1 MDEDVISEE
10 NRLSGDNCID
20 PIKVNKLQKTYE
32 NGFQALKGISF
43 GVQNGQ
49 IFGLLGPNGAGKS
62 TTFNITTA
70 FLPKTSGSVFLKNHE
85 IKSGLMTIFQDV
97 GICPQFDCLWDYLTP
112 VEHLY
117 LFGRMKG
124 LKGIALKEVVEYF
137 ISAMQ
142 LENFRYF
149 LLLFAIVKFLLFYVV
164 IFN

>member
-10 NRLSGDNCID
+10 TRLSGNNCID

-32 NGFQALKGISF
+32 NGFQALKSISF

-70 FLPKTSGSVFLKNHE
+70 FLPKSSGSVFLKNHE

-124 LKGIALKEVVEYF
+124 LKGVALQEVVEYF

-149 LLLFAIVKFLLFYVV
+149 FLNVLLFCNF
-164 IFN
+164 IFNINK